1 MIYKV
6 TLLFILMMIS
16 FQSKAQEIKKFRL
29 MFFNASQNL
38 SDANI
43 FYSYMKNV
51 SVCEGTTSLG
61 YKALSEFMKCY
72 HSFNP
77 LTKLEYYN
85 KAKTHL
91 DQVIQEDPVNIE
103 LRYPR
108 FSVQVSIPS
117 ILGYKQNIESDKKFL
132 MDNLMSAETDEML
145 YDMIRS
151 FLLESS
157 YCSDDEKEKIRQLI

>member
-1 MIYKV
+1 
-6 TLLFILMMIS
+6 MIS

-43 FYSYMKNV
+43 FYNYMKNV
-51 SVCEGTTSLG
+51 SVYEGTTSLG
-61 YKALSEFMKCY
+61 YKAMSEFMKCY

-91 DQVIQEDPVNIE
+91 VIQEDPVNIE
-103 LRYPR
+103 LRYLR

-117 ILGYKQNIESDKKFL
+117 ILGYKQNIEADKSFL
-132 MDNLMSAETDEML
+132 IENLWSVETDEML
-145 YDMIRS
+145 YDMIRT

-157 YCSDDEKEKIRQLI
+157 YCSDDEKEKIQKSI